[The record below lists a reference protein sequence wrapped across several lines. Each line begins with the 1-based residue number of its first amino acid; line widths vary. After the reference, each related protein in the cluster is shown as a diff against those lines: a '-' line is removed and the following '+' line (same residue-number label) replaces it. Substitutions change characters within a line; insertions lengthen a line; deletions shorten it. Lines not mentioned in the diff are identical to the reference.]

1 MRRFTEGGGGM
12 ATARIEEDT
21 TGDDESVSARVF
33 SAVRH
38 DSRQSATVYDQRRSP

>member
-21 TGDDESVSARVF
+21 TGDDESVSARV
-33 SAVRH
+33 RH
-38 DSRQSATVYDQRRSP
+38 DSRQSATVYDQSGAVLE